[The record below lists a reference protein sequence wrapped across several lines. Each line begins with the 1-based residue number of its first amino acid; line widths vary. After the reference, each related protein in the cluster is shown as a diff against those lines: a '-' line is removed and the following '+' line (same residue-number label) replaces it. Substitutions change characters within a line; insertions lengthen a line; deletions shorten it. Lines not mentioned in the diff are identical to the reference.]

1 MKPIILLHAPAP
13 AEQLAAAQKS
23 FPQFEWKTA
32 SKAGSEKRLPNFAW
46 GAGVNTAAALESEV
60 AEAEIIFGKPS
71 LDLLATAAKLKW
83 LQTQSAGVEQIAGSD
98 VFKRSNWILCTAAG
112 MHESCVQHAI
122 ALLLGFTRR
131 VGQHSLHQ
139 KELRWNSRDKV
150 ATPEVVEG
158 RTMLILGV
166 GAIGKRVAQI
176 ARVLGMKP
184 IGVNTSGRAV
194 AEVDE
199 THAIANL
206 DALLP
211 RADVLMMILPA
222 TPQTDNLLNAA
233 RLAKLPKHCIV
244 VNVGRGNAIDEPA
257 LVAALRT
264 GQIAGAALDVYKQ
277 EPLPADSPFYDAP
290 NLVMTPHIGGNRPDY
305 DDCAFEIFVENLA
318 LYAQGKALK
327 NVVERERGY

>member
-1 MKPIILLHAPAP
+1 MKPTILLHAPAP
-13 AEQLAAAQKS
+13 ADQLAAAQKS
-23 FPQFEWKTA
+23 FPQYEWKLA
-32 SKAGSEKRLPNFAW
+32 PKD
-46 GAGVNTAAALESEV
+46 AAALERDIAS
-60 AEAEIIFGKPS
+60 AEIIFGKPS
-71 LDLLATAAKLKW
+71 LDLLAKAAKLKW
-83 LQTQSAGVEQIAGSD
+83 LQTQSAGVENIAGSD
-98 VFKRSNWILCTAAG
+98 VFKRSAWMLCTAAG

-139 KELRWNSRDKV
+139 KEKRWSSRDVV

-158 RTMLILGV
+158 RTMLILGL

-184 IGVNTSGRAV
+184 IGVNTNGTPV

-199 THAIANL
+199 THPISNL

-222 TPQTDNLLNAA
+222 TPATDKLLNSA
-233 RLAKLPKHCIV
+233 RLAKLPKHAIV

-257 LVAALRT
+257 LIAALRENI
-264 GQIAGAALDVYKQ
+264 IAGAALDVFAQ
-277 EPLPADSPFYDAP
+277 EPLPADSPFYDTP

-305 DDCAFEIFVENLA
+305 DDLAFEIFVENLA
-318 LYAQGKALK
+318 LYAAGKPLK